1 MTESTHEPT
10 TEANTKAN
18 IEVNRQ
24 FETKKLNV
32 AILSIEYPPDP
43 FSAGIGSY
51 TKAIANALT
60 AQGHRVH
67 IITRAPAIEVNA
79 VLPVDSVIDEDGVIV
94 HRLTP
99 LRPEIPEE
107 FDLKKVLALVSSSV
121 IGELR
126 YRHKISR
133 TLQKL
138 INTEGL
144 DLIEAAEFM
153 ADGIFYPRRH
163 NAKIPFIVRLHTP
176 FAFAEKI
183 EAHAPEPMRQLMA
196 WLEKQHINKASHL
209 SAPSGRSAEVF
220 REELQLGNR
229 TIEIIPNP
237 PNFQVLED
245 SENRHQAVKSDETS
259 GHLVLFIGRISK
271 WKGVDVLCRSMAQVL
286 ENHPKTQ
293 FCFVGADHIPVE
305 GFPTGREYLKSLV
318 AEQFHAHMTFTGYL
332 QKPEVQKHIR
342 MADLCVLPSRFDNF
356 PYTCLEAM
364 IHGKAVIGSNNGGM
378 KDMLADGAAGRLYT
392 PPDHDELAQH
402 IVELLNDR
410 DQREALGKAAR
421 ARALESY
428 SNDVVLEQTLAFYHQ
443 AIESCNAT

>member
-1 MTESTHEPT
+1 MTN
-10 TEANTKAN
+10 A
-18 IEVNRQ
+18 
-24 FETKKLNV
+24 TKKLKI

-60 AQGHRVH
+60 AQGHKVH
-67 IITRAPAIEVNA
+67 IITRAPALEVNG
-79 VLPVDSVIDEDGVIV
+79 VLPIDSVTNENGVTV

-99 LRPEIPEE
+99 LRPDIPEE
-107 FDLKKVLALVSSSV
+107 FELKKVLALVSSSV

-138 INTEGL
+138 IKTKGL

-163 NAKIPFIVRLHTP
+163 HKKIPFIVRLHTP

-220 REELQLGNR
+220 REELSLGNR
-229 TIEIIPNP
+229 TIKIIPNP
-237 PNFQVLED
+237 PNFQVVED
-245 SENRHQAVKSDETS
+245 SQNQDKAAKPHQEA
-259 GHLVLFIGRISK
+259 GQLVLFIGRISK
-271 WKGVDVLCRSMAQVL
+271 WKGVDVLCRSMESVL
-286 ENHPKTQ
+286 QKHPDTQ

-318 AEQFHAHMTFTGYL
+318 KEQFHKHMTFTGYL
-332 QKPEVQKHIR
+332 QKAEVQKHIR

-392 PPDHDELAQH
+392 PPDHEELAQH
-402 IVELLNDR
+402 IIELLSDSE
-410 DQREALGKAAR
+410 QREALGRAAR

-428 SNDVVLEQTLAFYHQ
+428 NNDVVLEQTLAFYHH
-443 AIESCNAT
+443 AIKECTAD